1 MEIWWDINNRWMS
14 RIWRRVQYCWPPK
27 WTTLAKIYSC
37 RCPVRISP
45 LLVGRPK
52 KWYTIDRRFH
62 RPTDPNCCITNH
74 PSFPFSRRFP
84 SDFPSYWISQ
94 WFPSDF
100 PVISHP
106 LWFSHGFFG
115 GSSRLPGPGGALQLK
130 KSSYATQFLGGFLSA
145 FHLVSWPGKHSNN
158 I

>member
-45 LLVGRPK
+45 LLVGRQKNLVHDSPPIWSSDWSK
-52 KWYTIDRRFH
+52 LLHNKSPIL
-62 RPTDPNCCITNH
+62 PI
-74 PSFPFSRRFP
+74 FPG
-84 SDFPSYWISQ
+84 DFPVISHPIG
-94 WFPSDF
+94 FPSDF

-106 LWFSHGFFG
+106 IWFSHGFFG
-115 GSSRLPGPGGALQLK
+115 GESSRLRGPGGALQLK
-130 KSSYATQFLGGFLSA
+130 KSSYATQFLGDFFRLSIW
-145 FHLVSWPGKHSNN
+145 LVGLVY
-158 I
+158 

>member
-1 MEIWWDINNRWMS
+1 MMEIWWDINNRWMS

-100 PVISHP
+100 PSPMIFPWIFWRILETPRSWGRSPAQEIVLRNSVPWRI
-106 LWFSHGFFG
+106 FVGFPSG
-115 GSSRLPGPGGALQLK
+115 
-130 KSSYATQFLGGFLSA
+130 
-145 FHLVSWPGKHSNN
+145 
-158 I
+158 